1 MQEIPFTASV
11 NFVQQWR
18 VQASRL
24 ELMCSLDFNREVI
37 AQTLALVTNFS
48 WVLSGVN
55 KDY

>member
-48 WVLSGVN
+48 
-55 KDY
+55 